1 MKYLRYFIGY
11 IALLLLPGIA
21 MAALNVQVVDDSSDS
36 SGNSLAPY
44 FLIVGQPVTTG
55 GSIATSL
62 KEAPKG
68 PVVNVA
74 ATSAETGTPVL
85 VSSLP
90 SAKNAAGKNMK
101 TVSPYTGRALNVRSF
116 AISSISAAAFMAFYG
131 NSSAGSPPFTFQ
143 NNANPSALTSNFR
156 FDQIELTYDKTIQSG
171 VNLTSI
177 DAYSIPMQLDI
188 FAANDTSFSTPLHT
202 NTYYLSTES
211 IISQM
216 VQAGMTSA
224 IQAIGSV
231 SPAYNWSLGGSLSSF
246 ARIVSPGLLAS
257 DSSQNYSPSPFPSF
271 SSYLGY
277 LLKQQQ
283 ALPPTS
289 TTLFSVGGN
298 ASNQSYF
305 YNATISSDDSS
316 GYNITLTGTLGPVGS
331 TAICSSGS
339 ACSAGQS
346 IVINLP
352 AASNA
357 NPPSPLMQANNMDAT
372 IYGAALNT
380 FTVGGT
386 NPCLSAG
393 ATSTC
398 ANTVY
403 GAIVRDT
410 LAAINFGYVGGCTGS
425 TSSVDWFGAAPFYN
439 PFGMARLPCATT
451 AAGHPDGNPTNDGYY
466 NPWAAFFYNNSDAYG
481 NAFSDRNNAQS
492 PLLSL
497 QDGQTLRITILPD
510 RRLDAPVATAA
521 ANSDGSIGL
530 SWPAVKG
537 ATGYNIAIILGS
549 SKQQIPVT
557 LKKPGPCKFSKAK
570 PVECKIS
577 KLGGSSIL
585 GGTPYTLKVAATGV
599 STVNKQPISSPARIL
614 QVLTANTATAPTGS
628 INFQTSFSFAQTA
641 VQNVP
646 GTASV
651 NIGGQTLFYDTT
663 DAAAG
668 QWTSNGKISG
678 IPAQLTGNTGLN
690 QYVVTLNE
698 PGSYVSG
705 TQTIYPSMQL
715 FSGIMSVNLT
725 GSADSY
731 TVTSSLSG
739 NASASGGGAIT
750 YAGGPGTPPYSS
762 GFTCLVTT
770 ACPASSCGKSGCP
783 QNQGG
788 PATLGIP
795 FVPRDYPKSIAT
807 INFPTQ

>member
-1 MKYLRYFIGY
+1 MKYSRYLIQY
-11 IALLLLPGIA
+11 VALLSLPGIA

-55 GSIATSL
+55 GDIATSL

-74 ATSAETGTPVL
+74 AASAETGMPVL

-90 SAKNAAGKNMK
+90 SAKNAAGKNIT
-101 TVSPYTGRALNVRSF
+101 TVSPYTGRTLNVQSF
-116 AISSISAAAFMAFYG
+116 TISSISAAAFMAFYG
-131 NSSAGSPPFTFQ
+131 NADAGSPPFTYQ

-156 FDQIELTYDKTIQSG
+156 FDQVELTYDKTIQSG

-177 DAYSIPMQLDI
+177 DAYSIPMQLDV
-188 FAANDTSFSTPLHT
+188 FAANDTAFTTPLHT

-211 IISQM
+211 IIRQM
-216 VQAGMTSA
+216 AQAGMTSA
-224 IQAIGSV
+224 IQTIGSA
-231 SPAYNWSLGGSLSSF
+231 SPAYNWSTGETLSSF

-283 ALPPTS
+283 ALPSST
-289 TTLFSVGGN
+289 TTLFSIGGN
-298 ASNQSYF
+298 ASNQSYL
-305 YNATISSDDSS
+305 YNATISSDGSS
-316 GYNITLTGTLGPVGS
+316 GYNITLTGTLGAVDS
-331 TAICSSGS
+331 TTICPSGCSSG
-339 ACSAGQS
+339 QT

-352 AASNA
+352 ASSNS
-357 NPPSPLMQANNMDAT
+357 NPPSPLTQANNMDAT
-372 IYGAALNT
+372 IYGAALNA

-439 PFGMARLPCATT
+439 PFGMARPPCATT
-451 AAGHPDGNPTNDGYY
+451 AAGHPNGNPTNDGYY

-510 RRLDAPVATAA
+510 RRLDAPVVTARSSILGTGTPQA
-521 ANSDGSIGL
+521 CSIGL
-530 SWPAVKG
+530 SWQPIAN
-537 ATGYNIAIILGS
+537 ATGYSITINPGS
-549 SKQQIPVT
+549 YSFYNGLQT
-557 LKKPGPCKFSKAK
+557 ST
-570 PVECKIS
+570 
-577 KLGGSSIL
+577 SIEAL
-585 GGTPYTLKVAATGV
+585 SCGTPYMVKVAATGV
-599 STVNKQPISSPARIL
+599 STVNKQPISSPARTL
-614 QVLTANTATAPTGS
+614 QVVTPGSASVSTGP

-668 QWTSNGKISG
+668 QWTNNGKISG

-698 PGSYVSG
+698 PGPYVSG
-705 TQTIYPSMQL
+705 GQTVYPSMQL

-725 GSADSY
+725 GPASSY
-731 TVTSSLSG
+731 TVTSLLSG

-762 GFTCLVTT
+762 AFTCLVTT
-770 ACPASSCGKSGCP
+770 TCPVSSCGKSGCP

-795 FVPRDYPKSIAT
+795 FVPRDYPKAIAA
-807 INFPTQ
+807 INYNPQ